1 MCKYNAQTR
10 VMSRWGLPLLM
21 ASLLLLVSAGPTA
34 AQSLAPQP
42 GQPTPQPARPAG
54 GLSPAQFVPPRP
66 NQTPLPTPGS
76 LTTTAQDDELI
87 IDQIQVDKYPRVTA
101 RFTMRPLNGRPVPY
115 LEPYDVMIM
124 TNSVWQPVL
133 EAHTVGRV
141 PTTKT
146 GTYEATW
153 DSNLPTPAGSTVNG
167 RFAVSIN
174 GRPEVEANFAFI
186 VPFPRQ
192 AAAPSQAEP
201 APALIPVPHP
211 DPGEVDQPLA
221 QSMAAVLAGLAFLA
235 GVGGFI
241 GYTYWR
247 RAQDRL
253 AMWVGRSAE
262 HRARQIARDSKSRRA
277 MTLSPT
283 TQFFGKWG
291 AKLVSSAQGDK
302 LRKSLVLAGRPTSQ
316 HYTRFVATKA
326 TVGFV
331 LCMVGFWL
339 MLPLAPFMTTI
350 LVSLTLGTVGFIVP
364 SLWLGRAIKARQY
377 NMKRELPDSLDLITI
392 GVSAGLAFDG
402 AVAEVVDKWDNDLSH
417 EFSTMLGE
425 LRMGMGR
432 RQALTNLTERTQVD
446 EIQVMVSQLIQ
457 ADELGMSLTDT
468 LLTLADQMR
477 LRRRQRAEEL
487 AHKAAVKMLIPL
499 VFLIFP
505 ALFIVILGPAAQDM
519 LAFVTN
525 GP

>member
-1 MCKYNAQTR
+1 MCKYDAR
-10 VMSRWGLPLLM
+10 DSWRWGLPLL
-21 ASLLLLVSAGPTA
+21 AACLLLLAAGPIA
-34 AQSLAPQP
+34 AQAQPSQP
-42 GQPTPQPARPAG
+42 GQGVQPTLQPVRPAG

-66 NQTPLPTPGS
+66 DQTPLPTPGA
-76 LTTTAQDDELI
+76 LKTAQDDELI
-87 IDQIQVDKYPRVTA
+87 VDQIQLDKYPRITA
-101 RFTMRPLNGRPVPY
+101 RFTMRPLTGRPVPY
-115 LEPYDVMIM
+115 LEPYDLAI
-124 TNSVWQPVL
+124 TANGAWQPVL

-141 PTTKT
+141 PTTQT

-153 DSNLPTPAGSTVNG
+153 ESSLGAPAGSTVNG
-167 RFAVSIN
+167 RFSVAIN
-174 GRPEVEANFAFI
+174 GRPEVETTFTFI
-186 VPFPRQ
+186 VPYPRQ
-192 AAAPSQAEP
+192 ASAPPQAEA
-201 APALIPVPHP
+201 APALIPVPAP
-211 DPGEVDQPLA
+211 TPGEIDQPLA
-221 QSMAAVLAGLAFLA
+221 QSMAAILAGLALLA

-241 GYTYWR
+241 GYAFWR

-262 HRARQIARDSKSRRA
+262 HRARQIARDARRSRTP
-277 MTLSPT
+277 TLSPT
-283 TQFFGKWG
+283 TQFFGRWG

-302 LRKSLVLAGRPTSQ
+302 LRRSLVLAGRPTNQ

-326 TVGFV
+326 TIGFV
-331 LCMVGFWL
+331 LFLAGFFL
-339 MLPLAPFMTTI
+339 LLPLAPFMTTV
-350 LVSLTLGTVGFIVP
+350 LVATTLGAVGFIVP
-364 SLWLGRAIKARQY
+364 GLWLARAIKTRQY
-377 NMKRELPDSLDLITI
+377 KMKRELPDSLDLITI

-402 AVAEVVDKWDNDLSH
+402 AVAEVVDKWDNDLSQ
-417 EFSTMLGE
+417 EFGQMLGE

-432 RQALTNLTERTQVD
+432 KQALLNLTDRTQVD
-446 EIQVMVSQLIQ
+446 EIQIMVSQLIQ

-519 LAFVTN
+519 MQFVTN